1 MGRYVLVVDT
11 SGSMYC
17 YMTELKKYLKTLI
30 DGLTAM
36 GQSSQNQIA
45 LVSFASEVDILQHY
59 THNPTTL
66 KTLVDG
72 LTAGGMT
79 ACNDGILVGLV
90 CEYERP
96 DELFVFSD
104 DGENSSDAK
113 EADWTEIADRYRVD
127 NPSFSVNLVPPS
139 EDTYGADCFRFARFF
154 TAKPISMS
162 MAVTSAKAIAKR
174 VKTARVVSTAED
186 LLRLKPEIAHA
197 SKQAE

>member
-17 YMTELKKYLKTLI
+17 YMTELKKYLKTFI

-45 LVSFASEVDILQHY
+45 LVSFANKVDILHHY
-59 THNPTTL
+59 THNPAPL
-66 KTLVDG
+66 KALVDG

-79 ACNDGILVGLV
+79 AYEDGILVGLV

-96 DELFVFSD
+96 DEMFVFSD
-104 DGENSSDAK
+104 EGENSSDAK
-113 EADWTEIADRYRVD
+113 EADWNEIADRYRIA

-139 EDTYGADCFRFARFF
+139 EGTYQADCFRFARFF
-154 TAKPISMS
+154 TAKPISMK
-162 MAVTSAKAIAKR
+162 MAVTSANAIAKR
-174 VKTARVVSTAED
+174 VKTARVISTAED
-186 LLRLKPEIAHA
+186 LLRVKPEAVHPA
-197 SKQAE
+197 KQA

>member
-17 YMTELKKYLKTLI
+17 YMTELKKYLKTFI

-45 LVSFASEVDILQHY
+45 LVSFANNVDILHHY
-59 THNPTTL
+59 THNPAPL
-66 KTLVDG
+66 KALVDG

-79 ACNDGILVGLV
+79 AMEDGILVGLV

-104 DGENSSDAK
+104 DGENSSNAK
-113 EADWTEIADRYRVD
+113 EADWNEIANRYKAA
-127 NPSFSVNLVPPS
+127 NPSFSVNLVTPS
-139 EDTYGADCFRFARFF
+139 EGTYQADCFRFARFF
-154 TAKPISMS
+154 TAKPISIK
-162 MAVTSAKAIAKR
+162 MAVTSANAIAKR
-174 VKTARVVSTAED
+174 VKTARVISTAED
-186 LLRLKPEIAHA
+186 LLRLKPEAVHPA
-197 SKQAE
+197 KQA